1 MSASNTS
8 VLFFVRADPAVQI
21 TNIPLKETNVFVLSF
36 SPLDPITT
44 VTPAQIFK
52 LAMCAK
58 QKIDQC
64 K

>member
-44 VTPAQIFK
+44 FTPAAQMFK
-52 LAMCAK
+52 LATCAK
-58 QKIDQC
+58 QKIDAM
-64 K
+64 